1 MTSTIST
8 YERYRRQTILKDF
21 GTEAQDKLSRA
32 SVLVV
37 GAGGLGCPCLQYL
50 VAAGTGKIGIV
61 DFDTVTLDNL
71 HRQILF
77 GTADIGN
84 SKALAATHR
93 LHALNPDIRIDTHHC
108 LLTENNIDELLQ
120 EYDIIVDAS
129 DNFETRYTV
138 SDSCSRLDKILVFGA
153 VSTHEG
159 QVAVFNKSDRSGR
172 DPVRYRDVFPIP
184 PQAHEIP
191 NCAEAG
197 VLGVLTGI
205 IGSIMANE
213 VIKIITGYGDNLSNQ
228 LLTYDSKSNK
238 TYLLDLSDLRTKI
251 DNVSKIESDVQE
263 QAYDDMTSLHQ
274 NIDTDFL
281 FQLINNAS
289 ADIVDI
295 RGSEETPAVTAF
307 PCLRIPMQELDHQ
320 MNILSA
326 KNLVLICQSGQRSA
340 ILARE
345 LAKKYSSQKR
355 IYSLKGGV
363 NQLLRNKF
371 QNHHEEGA

>member
-1 MTSTIST
+1 
-8 YERYRRQTILKDF
+8 
-21 GTEAQDKLSRA
+21 
-32 SVLVV
+32 
-37 GAGGLGCPCLQYL
+37 
-50 VAAGTGKIGIV
+50 
-61 DFDTVTLDNL
+61 
-71 HRQILF
+71 
-77 GTADIGN
+77 
-84 SKALAATHR
+84 
-93 LHALNPDIRIDTHHC
+93 
-108 LLTENNIDELLQ
+108 
-120 EYDIIVDAS
+120 
-129 DNFETRYTV
+129 
-138 SDSCSRLDKILVFGA
+138 
-153 VSTHEG
+153 
-159 QVAVFNKSDRSGR
+159 
-172 DPVRYRDVFPIP
+172 
-184 PQAHEIP
+184 
-191 NCAEAG
+191 
-197 VLGVLTGI
+197 
-205 IGSIMANE
+205 
-213 VIKIITGYGDNLSNQ
+213 
-228 LLTYDSKSNK
+228 
-238 TYLLDLSDLRTKI
+238 
-251 DNVSKIESDVQE
+251 
-263 QAYDDMTSLHQ
+263 MTSLHQ